1 MYNLFRFLVRY
12 HLFIL
17 FLLAEILCIYL
28 IYQNNRYNRVV
39 YWNAASEGAAKV
51 YSVYKG
57 VTDYFY
63 LRQYS
68 DSLVMENARLRAMLL
83 ESKYDQRID
92 SGYVSDSSK
101 RYVQNYTYLTA
112 RVIRNT
118 VNQPV
123 NYVYIDKGS
132 AQGIQKQ
139 MGVISPSGIVG
150 QVVGVT
156 EHYAAVMSVLSKD
169 FRVSV
174 KFKKNEYF
182 GNIHWTGNSTTTA
195 VLEEIPKHVPVK
207 VGDTLVTSGYSQLFP
222 RNVMVGTVKTVK
234 AEPEKNFQDITVNLS
249 TGFGNLGYVYVVSSM
264 SKKEIQ
270 QLDSITTKPN
280 P

>member
-17 FLLAEILCIYL
+17 FLLAETLCIYL
-28 IYQNNRYNRVV
+28 IYQNNRFNRVV
-39 YWNAASEGAAKV
+39 YWNVASEGAAKV
-51 YSVYKG
+51 YSLYKG

-68 DSLVMENARLRAMLL
+68 DSLVMENARLRAMLQ
-83 ESKYDQRID
+83 ESKYDQSVD

-101 RYVQNYTYLTA
+101 RYVQNYTYLAA

-132 AQGIQKQ
+132 AQGIRTQ
-139 MGVISPSGIVG
+139 MGVIAPSGIVG

-182 GNIHWTGNSTTTA
+182 GNIHWTGNSTNSA

-234 AEPEKNFQDITVNLS
+234 TEPEKNFHDITVNLS
-249 TGFGNLGYVYVVSSM
+249 TGFSNLGYVYVVNSM
-264 SKKEIQ
+264 SRKEIQ